1 MNLRIQKLLLTLAIS
16 IAAING
22 IWAQSYNNSPGDSL
36 VQSANLEQT
45 VVMNIT
51 QLHPTSDTLYFHW
64 RKIEASLPAGWTA
77 SLCDN
82 GACFSSLP
90 DSGMMIP
97 IVPGDNGLM
106 SLHCT
111 PHTTI
116 GAGIIRYALYATA
129 TPARIDT
136 LTWIINATAT
146 GIEDVNSAQ
155 PFIYCSN
162 GVIYCS
168 NTQNDYSEVKV
179 YSIDGR
185 KIFAPPIMDRITV
198 PDIKNQIV
206 IVVLQGESKIFS
218 QKISLR

>member
-1 MNLRIQKLLLTLAIS
+1 MNLLITKTLLTVAIS

-22 IWAQSYNNSPGDSL
+22 ILAQSYTNSPGDSL
-36 VQSANLEQT
+36 EQSTNLEQT

-64 RKIEASLPAGWTA
+64 RKIEASLPTGWVA

-111 PHTTI
+111 PQTTM
-116 GAGIIRYALYATA
+116 GTAIIRYLLYATA

-136 LTWIINATAT
+136 LTWIINATTT
-146 GIEDVNSAQ
+146 GIEEANSTQ
-155 PFIYCSN
+155 PVIYNSN
-162 GVIYCS
+162 GVIYCM
-168 NTQNDYSEVKV
+168 NIQNDYTEIKV
-179 YSIDGR
+179 YSLDGR
-185 KIFAPPIMDRITV
+185 EVLTSPIMDRIIV
-198 PDIKNQIV
+198 PDTKKQMV
-206 IVVLQGESKIFS
+206 IVVLKGKNKTYCQR
-218 QKISLR
+218 ISLR